1 MLLEPHRALQRLAE
15 HERVA
20 VELQGYKQEG
30 GSVPHRRHC
39 CCSLEEISASERRVR
54 PPLASRAKTLRVPGT
69 APRCPQE
76 RQHRALAG
84 LALTLHLRKQ
94 FATLAATAPGRC
106 SRLPGSSASGSAVG
120 QGSPASRL
128 PHRCGRSQVRLSSRW
143 PRRAPT
149 STACQI
155 GRSGWPLAG
164 SGAAQLSEDAWD
176 WRTAGAGPCASRDPH
191 CCSRWHERPAASWL
205 PVSDSSRGCEPQQG
219 RDRGPSA
226 REGATPRRRRRLPL

>member
-1 MLLEPHRALQRLAE
+1 MRGHEIVLLLVAEVELGEVGVAAMLLEPHRALQRLAE

-20 VELQGYKQEG
+20 VELQGYKQKG

-106 SRLPGSSASGSAVG
+106 SRPPGSSASGSAVG

-143 PRRAPT
+143 PSGTDFDRMPESIGLAVSRFWRA
-149 STACQI
+149 Q
-155 GRSGWPLAG
+155 
-164 SGAAQLSEDAWD
+164 
-176 WRTAGAGPCASRDPH
+176 
-191 CCSRWHERPAASWL
+191 
-205 PVSDSSRGCEPQQG
+205 
-219 RDRGPSA
+219 
-226 REGATPRRRRRLPL
+226 